1 MMDKQKV
8 LHAGLD
14 VGSTTIKLVVADSE
28 DKILLKLYKRHLSDI
43 RSTVAE
49 LFKEAREHFGD
60 ARTTLAVAGS
70 GGMLLAEPLAASF
83 IQEVVAGAEAI
94 RYYMPDTDVAIEL
107 GGEDAKLTFFD
118 GGIDQRMNETCAG
131 GTGAFI
137 DQMASFLRTDPVGL
151 NELAKKHRTIYPIAA
166 RCGVFAKNDIL
177 PLLNEG
183 AAKEDIAVSIFQAVV
198 DQTIGGLA
206 CGRTIKGKV
215 AFLGGP
221 LFFLSELR
229 ERFIKTLKLS
239 EESFICPDE
248 APYYVALGAALYSRK
263 NESMSFNDLS
273 IRADKLAAS
282 HMESEMNP
290 LPPLFETLEDLQEF
304 QKRHARSCLPRFDSS
319 EDFEN
324 LFIGFD
330 AGSTTTK
337 AVVIDDKGRLVHS
350 YYASN
355 LGSPLNSVM
364 TALKEI
370 YEKLPQGCSIARSGV
385 TGYGEGLI
393 KAALNVDIGE
403 VETMAHYKA
412 AAFFDPEVTFII
424 DIGGQDI
431 KCLSVKNGVIDKL
444 MLNEACS
451 SGCGSFLETF
461 AKTLNLDAP
470 GFAKAA
476 LFASQPMDL
485 GSRCT
490 VFMNSKVKQAQKE
503 GASVGDISAGLS
515 YSVVRNALYKVIRI
529 ANADDLGEKIVVQGG
544 TFLNDA
550 VLRAFELSIGR
561 KVIRPDI
568 SGLMGAFGAALLA
581 KEDYES
587 SSSSVMSNLMSKEEL
602 TDFTVKVRNT
612 RCGKCPNRCLLTINS
627 FNDGRSYISGNRC
640 ERGAQIDAN
649 PISALADK
657 ANLTT
662 RLPRLAKLPVIG
674 NIASP
679 PKKVPTG
686 LPNLYKWKY
695 NRLFGYY
702 KQTDFEE
709 RRGSV
714 GLPRVLGFY
723 ELYPF
728 WFTFFDRLKVKVKL
742 SQPSSKDMLNQALDT
757 IPSQTVCYPAK
768 LAHGH
773 IVSLIHEKVD
783 FIFYP
788 CLPFEMPAE
797 YLTDNHYNCP
807 LVGTYPE
814 VLRMNIDLLREN
826 DVKLVMPFLNMT
838 NKKHFAQTLLKELDF
853 LQVSAI
859 EIEDAIKA
867 SFAELEKYHADVREA
882 GNKAIEYLDQT
893 GRTGVVLAGHPYHL
907 DPAVHHGIP
916 DLITTNGLAVLTED
930 SIAHKMA
937 KRSSL
942 RVVNQWIYHSRL
954 YKSASYV
961 AKKDNLEMIQ
971 LTSFGCGIDAVT
983 ADQVAEIIEDAGK
996 VYTLLKIDEGE
1007 NLGAARIRIRS
1018 LLAAVKERKRSA
1030 KANSS
1035 AKAYEY
1041 KASCPVQKSLRGY
1054 TILIPQMSPAHWKF
1068 LSPVMSSEDFTVDVL
1083 PNVTREAIET
1093 GLRYVNNDACYPAIV
1108 TVGQIIYALKSG
1120 KYDLDKTAVIMSQTG
1135 GACRATN
1142 YVAFLRR
1149 ALELAG
1155 LDHVPVIPF
1164 SVGLFSHREELTF
1177 KVTPKLVNKILY
1189 SILYGDMLQRLL
1201 LAVRPYELQTGSA
1214 QELFDLWAQKTV
1226 TNIRAVDKKSFA
1238 RDMQQMVEEFSRLPV
1253 HRVFKPKVGLV
1264 GEILINFHPDA
1275 NNHAV
1280 EVVESEG
1287 GQAVLP
1293 ELADFILYC
1302 LYDNVFGADSMG
1314 GSKMKKWV
1322 ALWAISFIE
1331 KKRSLMRAALV
1342 KHPEFGQV
1350 KKFEDLIKA
1359 GSKVVSLGNQSGE
1372 GWCLTADMVSM
1383 LEGDVNSILCLQPFG
1398 CLPNH
1403 VTGKGVIKEIKRLYP
1418 ESNVAAVDYDAGTSE
1433 VNQLNRIKLL
1443 MSVALGTPK
1452 DIPAFEV

>member
-1 MMDKQKV
+1 MGKEKM

-14 VGSTTIKLVVADSE
+14 VGSTTIKLVVTDSE
-28 DKILLKLYKRHLSDI
+28 DNILFKLYKRHLSDV
-43 RSTVAE
+43 RNTVCD
-49 LFKEAREHFGD
+49 LFKEAKNYFGNAD
-60 ARTTLAVAGS
+60 TTISVAGS
-70 GGMLLAEPLAASF
+70 GGMLLAEPLGASF

-94 RYYMPDTDVAIEL
+94 RYYLPDTDVAIEL

-137 DQMASFLRTDPVGL
+137 DQMASFLRTDPAGL
-151 NELAKKHRTIYPIAA
+151 DELAKNHKTVYPIAA

-206 CGRTIKGKV
+206 CGRTIKGRI

-229 ERFIKTLKLS
+229 ERFIKTLKLP
-239 EESFICPDE
+239 EGAFVCPEE
-248 APYYVALGAALYSRK
+248 APYFVALGSALYSRK
-263 NESMSFNDLS
+263 NEPVSFAVLS
-273 IRADKLAAS
+273 ERADRLASSDSAPEIS
-282 HMESEMNP
+282 P
-290 LPPLFETLEDLQEF
+290 LPPLFENLGDLQDF
-304 QKRHARSCLPRFDSS
+304 QKRHAKSCLPRFDGT
-319 EDFEN
+319 EELEK

-337 AVVIDDKGRLVHS
+337 AVVIDEKGRLVQS

-370 YEKLPQGCSIARSGV
+370 YEKLPPGCVIARSGV

-412 AAFFDPEVTFII
+412 AAFFNPEVTFII

-476 LFASQPMDL
+476 LFASLPMDL

-529 ANADDLGEKIVVQGG
+529 ANAEELGEKIVVQGG

-561 KVIRPDI
+561 EVIRPDI

-581 KEDYES
+581 KEDCEGNES
-587 SSSSVMSNLMSKEEL
+587 VSALMPKEEL
-602 TDFTVKVRNT
+602 ATFNVKVRNT
-612 RCGKCPNRCLLTINS
+612 RCNKCPNRCLLTINS

-640 ERGAQIDAN
+640 ERGAEIEGN
-649 PISALADK
+649 PISVLADK

-662 RLPRLAKLPVIG
+662 HLPKFAKLPVIG
-674 NIASP
+674 NLASHP
-679 PKKVPTG
+679 QRVPTG

-695 NRLFGYY
+695 DRLFGYY
-702 KQTDFEE
+702 KQTDFVSE
-709 RRGSV
+709 RGTV

-728 WFTFFDRLKVKVKL
+728 WFTFFDRLGVKVEL
-742 SQPSSKDMLNQALDT
+742 SPSSSKDLLNQALDT

-773 IVSLIHEKVD
+773 IVSLVRKKVD

-788 CLPFEMPAE
+788 CLPFEMPAD
-797 YLTDNHYNCP
+797 YRTDNHYNCP

-814 VLRMNIDLLREN
+814 VLRLNIDLLREN
-826 DVKLVMPFLNMT
+826 DVKLIMPFLNMS
-838 NKKHFAQTLLKELDF
+838 NKKHFAEVLKNELAF
-853 LQVSAI
+853 LNVS
-859 EIEDAIKA
+859 EREVKEAIKA
-867 SFAELEKYHADVREA
+867 AFAELEKYHADIREA
-882 GNKAIEYLDQT
+882 GDKAVEYLDQT

-907 DPAVHHGIP
+907 DPEVHHGIP

-930 SIAHKMA
+930 SIAHKSSGMIA
-937 KRSSL
+937 SL
-942 RVVNQWIYHSRL
+942 RVVDQWIYHSRL

-961 AKKDNLEMIQ
+961 AKKPNLEMIQ

-983 ADQVAEIIEDAGK
+983 ADQVSEIIEAAGK

-1030 KANSS
+1030 KENSC
-1035 AKAYEY
+1035 AKAYVY
-1041 KASCPVQKSLRGY
+1041 KTSAPVQDIKGY
-1054 TILIPQMSPAHWKF
+1054 TILIPQMSPAHWQF
-1068 LSPVMSSEDFTVDVL
+1068 LSPVLAAANYNVDVL
-1083 PNVTREAIET
+1083 ADVSREAVET

-1108 TVGQIIYALKSG
+1108 TIGQIIHALKSG

-1155 LDHVPVIPF
+1155 LEHVPVIPF
-1164 SVGLFSHREELTF
+1164 SVSLFSHKEDLTF
-1177 KVTPKLVNKILY
+1177 KVTPKLLNKVLY
-1189 SILYGDMLQRLL
+1189 AILYGDMLQRLL
-1201 LAVRPYELQTGSA
+1201 LSTRPYEVVAGSA
-1214 QELFDLWAQKTV
+1214 QVLFDKWAQKV
-1226 TNIRAVDKKSFA
+1226 AEHIVSVDKKVFA
-1238 RDMQQMVEEFSRLPV
+1238 KDMQQMVKDFSRLPV
-1253 HRVFKPKVGLV
+1253 NNIFKPKVGLV

-1293 ELADFILYC
+1293 ELTDFILYC

-1322 ALWAISFIE
+1322 ALWGIGFIE
-1331 KKRSLMRAALV
+1331 KKRSLMRSALAG
-1342 KHPEFGQV
+1342 HPEFGQIKRFDELV
-1350 KKFEDLIKA
+1350 KA

-1403 VTGKGVIKEIKRLYP
+1403 VTGKGVIKELKRLYP

-1443 MSVALGTPK
+1443 MSVALDIK
-1452 DIPAFEV
+1452 RDIPCV